1 MIRGHGENQVG
12 KYAGNQNG
20 YNTIQSVRIRVVQNT
35 VHNLGVQN
43 VGNHNGL
50 IVVLGIAPLI
60 ANQNANKN
68 RNGNVAA
75 AQAEGNENRN
85 NTQLLIAQKEETGLQ
100 LQAEEYD
107 LMVAAGDLEEIEEV
121 NANCIL
127 MANLQ
132 QASTSGTQTNKALV
146 YDSDGSAKV
155 HHSKNCY
162 DNDIFNMCT

>member
-1 MIRGHGENQVG
+1 IRGHGENQVG

-85 NTQLLIAQKEETGLQ
+85 NVNKIRCYNYRGFSHYARNYTVRPRRM
-100 LQAEEYD
+100 D
-107 LMVAAGDLEEIEEV
+107 VAYL
-121 NANCIL
+121 
-127 MANLQ
+127 
-132 QASTSGTQTNKALV
+132 
-146 YDSDGSAKV
+146 
-155 HHSKNCY
+155 
-162 DNDIFNMCT
+162 